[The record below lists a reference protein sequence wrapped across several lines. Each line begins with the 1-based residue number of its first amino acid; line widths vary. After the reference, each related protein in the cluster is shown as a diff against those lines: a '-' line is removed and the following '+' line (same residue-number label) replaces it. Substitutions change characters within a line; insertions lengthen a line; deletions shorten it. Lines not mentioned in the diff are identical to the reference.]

1 MVKKPV
7 KAKLKNIGKYPG
19 MSDYSGVLLEQ
30 ISDNL
35 KVIAEGHMI
44 LERKIDLLDE
54 KVDSMG
60 TELNGRI
67 DGLESRMGGL
77 ESRMDG
83 LESRMGGLESRMGG
97 LELDM
102 RDSFKTVI
110 DYLSTI
116 EKDVA
121 DIKAKLDDKF
131 DKKDAVIMERRI
143 SKIELELE
151 NCKRL
156 IAVKKS

>member
-1 MVKKPV
+1 MAKKPV
-7 KAKLKNIGKYPG
+7 KAKLKNVGKYPG

-30 ISDNL
+30 ISDNV

-67 DGLESRMGGL
+67 DGLESK
-77 ESRMDG
+77 MD
-83 LESRMGGLESRMGG
+83 G

-156 IAVKKS
+156 IAARKS

>member
-1 MVKKPV
+1 MAKKPV
-7 KAKLKNIGKYPG
+7 KAKLKNVGKYPG
-19 MSDYSGVLLEQ
+19 MSDYGGVLLEQ
-30 ISDNL
+30 ISDNV

-67 DGLESRMGGL
+67 DGLESK
-77 ESRMDG
+77 MD
-83 LESRMGGLESRMGG
+83 G

-156 IAVKKS
+156 IAARKS